1 MENGTSNYYFGSVKF
16 FRHLIIGG
24 IILILGLL
32 IVAVGVLSVKCID
45 YAKIM
50 QNQAMLVET
59 GSDKGI
65 SLLSS
70 NSFVWE
76 RDKKVFLTFDDGPN
90 KLTEKVLDVLA
101 ASHIKATFF
110 VVGNQITPETEPI
123 LQRMAKEGH
132 TIGVHTTTHNYE
144 KIYKSVNSYLD
155 DFYETYDKIYE
166 VTGVSAEIFRFPG
179 GSQND
184 YNKATCKE
192 IKKKMEQRGFKYF
205 DWNASAED
213 ADNNANRK
221 SVIKNALKGTELKS
235 DTILLMHDNKAHTVE
250 SLDEIIS
257 GYKEK
262 GYNFDSLD
270 KKVKQV
276 SFANR

>member
-1 MENGTSNYYFGSVKF
+1 MENETSNYYFGSVKF
-16 FRHLIIGG
+16 FRHLIIGS
-24 IILILGLL
+24 IVLILVLL

-45 YAKIM
+45 YAKIV
-50 QNQAMLVET
+50 QNQAVLVET
-59 GSDKGI
+59 GSDKGV

-70 NSFVWE
+70 NSFVWQ

-90 KLTEKVLDVLA
+90 KLTETVLDVLA
-101 ASHIKATFF
+101 ANHIKATFF
-110 VVGNQITPETEPI
+110 VVGNQITSETEPI
-123 LQRMAKEGH
+123 LKRMVKEGH

-144 KIYKSVNSYLD
+144 KIYKSVDSYLD

-166 VTGVSAEIFRFPG
+166 ATGVCAEIFRFPG
-179 GSQND
+179 GSQNA
-184 YNKATCKE
+184 YNEATCKE
-192 IKKKMEQRGFKYF
+192 IIKKMEQRGFKYF

-235 DTILLMHDNKAHTVE
+235 DTILLMHDNKACTVE
-250 SLDEIIS
+250 SLDEIINE
-257 GYKEK
+257 YKEK

-270 KKVKQV
+270 KRVKQV
-276 SFANR
+276 SFVNR